1 MGKTIERRQLNV
13 RLDPGTMEV
22 LRSAS
27 EASGISMTD
36 LIRAS
41 IRAQYGDGQAARAAR
56 AMARAVEASR

>member
-1 MGKTIERRQLNV
+1 MGKAIERRQLNV
-13 RLDPGTMEV
+13 RLDPGTMDV

-41 IRAQYGDGQAARAAR
+41 IRAQYGEGEAARAAR
-56 AMARAVEASR
+56 AMAQAVEASR

>member
-1 MGKTIERRQLNV
+1 MGKAIECRQLNV
-13 RLDPGTMEV
+13 RLDPGTMDV

-41 IRAQYGDGQAARAAR
+41 IRAQYGDGQAARVAR
-56 AMARAVEASR
+56 AMTQAVESIR